1 MNYLIYDLIIAAIL
15 LLFVELGRK
24 RGFVLTLCGLLA
36 MFVAFAGAGIVS
48 NLMCDPVAKLIE
60 PMIETSITQV
70 LGEAVEQIGIVSA
83 ADLSAVDGSVA
94 EGAVTGLS
102 LEQALTAL
110 KVSGAYRMFS
120 QSLQNALEQGLLP
133 AVTSAASAIAVYLSR
148 EVARMALFLVS
159 FVVILL
165 AWKLLS
171 KMLDLAFRLPV
182 LSTINRTLGG
192 VVGLVKGGL
201 LVFIGVWLLKNHLPP
216 QALME
221 TWLLRFFAENTPLT
235 LLAMI

>member
-48 NLMCDPVAKLIE
+48 NLLCDPVAKLIE

-70 LGEAVEQIGIVSA
+70 LGEAVEQIGTVSVTELPA
-83 ADLSAVDGSVA
+83 A
-94 EGAVTGLS
+94 EGTVSGLS
-102 LEQALTAL
+102 LEQALAAL
-110 KVSGAYRMFS
+110 QVSGAYRMFS
-120 QSLQNALEQGLLP
+120 QSLQNALAQGLLS
-133 AVTSAASAIAVYLSR
+133 AVTNAATSIAVYLSR
-148 EVARMALFLVS
+148 EVARMALFLI
-159 FVVILL
+159 FFAVILL
-165 AWKLLS
+165 ASKLLS

-192 VVGLVKGGL
+192 VIGLVKGGL
-201 LVFIGVWLLKNHLPP
+201 LVFIGVWLLKNYLPP
-216 QALME
+216 QALTE

-235 LLAMI
+235 LLAMV

>member
-36 MFVAFAGAGIVS
+36 MFVAFIGAGIVS
-48 NLMCDPVAKLIE
+48 NLLCDPVAKLME
-60 PMIETSITQV
+60 PLIETSVSQV
-70 LGEAVEQIGIVSA
+70 LGEAAKQIGTAPA
-83 ADLSAVDGSVA
+83 ADLSAA
-94 EGAVTGLS
+94 EGAVSGLS
-102 LEQALTAL
+102 LEQALAAL
-110 KVSGAYRMFS
+110 QASGAYRMFS

-133 AVTSAASAIAVYLSR
+133 AVTSAAAAIAVYLSR
-148 EVARMALFLVS
+148 EVARMALFLIS
-159 FVVILL
+159 FAVILL

-192 VVGLVKGGL
+192 VIGLVKGGL
-201 LVFIGVWLLKNHLPP
+201 LVFIGVWLLKNYLPP
-216 QALME
+216 QALTE